1 MAIQNSVQVANLVAV
16 PKVELSVKQRDGR
29 VRIARFDFTQSGAG
43 SAADDGNLCDLPAG
57 ARILAGL
64 SYFRNS
70 ASVGTQTLSFGT
82 RAHKNAQTGAT
93 IAESATR
100 FINASTAGATAG
112 FYRMADCNGANFTVD
127 QDTVLGE
134 ARVFVRFGTAGP
146 SNGQVIS
153 GEFAYVVD

>member
-1 MAIQNSVQVANLVAV
+1 MAVQNSTQVANLVAV

-43 SAADDGNLCDLPAG
+43 SAADEGNLCDLPAG

-64 SYFRNS
+64 SYLRNS
-70 ASVGTQTLSFGT
+70 ASVGTQTLSLGT
-82 RAHKNAQTGAT
+82 RAHRNAQTQAV
-93 IAESATR
+93 IAENATR
-100 FINASTAGATAG
+100 FWNVSTAGATAG
-112 FYRMADCNGANFTVD
+112 FYRLADSNGAAFTDD

-146 SNGQVIS
+146 SNGQKIT